1 MADENEVLVPN
12 TDISRISFKD
22 AEEINDKKDLNSSN
36 SNNNSAFLQ
45 STAQTSNLS
54 GSSLDQ
60 IKP

>member
-45 STAQTSNLS
+45 STA
-54 GSSLDQ
+54 
-60 IKP
+60 